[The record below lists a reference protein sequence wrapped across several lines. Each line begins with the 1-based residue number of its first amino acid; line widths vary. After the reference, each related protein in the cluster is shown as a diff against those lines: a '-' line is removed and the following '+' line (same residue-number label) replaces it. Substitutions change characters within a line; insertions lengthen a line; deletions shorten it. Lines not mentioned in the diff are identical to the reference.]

1 MTFQYFFF
9 DAYAGDVLRVLP
21 PALPAGAEQLTGRR
35 RSVL

>member
-1 MTFQYFFF
+1 MTFSYFFF

-21 PALPAGAEQLTGRR
+21 LALLAGAERLTGRR